1 MRINK
6 VYNALSMIQ
15 GSYTLL
21 TAFWALVDIQS
32 FMGVTGPKT
41 DVWLVKT
48 VAVLLLPIGFCF
60 LWGLYFNT
68 DRLLVTFIGIM
79 SSAGLAFIDFHYTIN
94 GTIKWIYQADGF
106 LQIFFLLVWTYL
118 LNHAKRLKED

>member
-1 MRINK
+1 MKINK

-41 DVWLVKT
+41 DVWVVKT

-118 LNHAKRLKED
+118 LNH